1 MQIDIFA
8 VIIEWLSFFL
18 LALPVVLLLWAALLI
33 ASGLLVRAIRRRAR
47 NAGVDPAA
55 VNGVVLALRLVFLFV
70 GIAALVIALPP
81 EAQAY
86 FGAILGGSSLL
97 LGTAIGLAVGQAVRN
112 LVSGI
117 YVMFTHPFRVQDY
130 VRIGDQEGIVEEISM
145 NYTRIML
152 QDRSE
157 VLIPNTKVL
166 ESSITD
172 FTIEKK
178 ALLSEEERETDPL
191 RKRILRTVTHAMETS
206 PHLVR
211 YTLTVRF
218 PASMKLDPLLK
229 SLDVICERWAKKFEY
244 RPVYELTTASE
255 LALSYTFTVYADGP
269 LKILD
274 YKTDFLSDLVRT
286 VYSS

>member
-1 MQIDIFA
+1 MQIDILA
-8 VIIEWLSFFL
+8 VILEWLYFFL
-18 LALPVVLLLWAALLI
+18 LALPVVLVLWVALLI

-47 NAGVDPAA
+47 NAGVNPAA
-55 VNGVVLALRLVFLFV
+55 VNGVVLAMRLVFLFV
-70 GIAALVIALPP
+70 GIAALVLALPP

-166 ESSITD
+166 DSSITD

-218 PASMKLDPLLK
+218 PAGMKLDPLLK
-229 SLDVICERWAKKFEY
+229 SLDAICERWTKKFEY
-244 RPVYELTTASE
+244 RPVYELTSASE